1 MKSLYLFLG
10 SLKSLL
16 NSSGTARQVF
26 ALAWVCEDDSLHSP
40 QGLFH
45 P

>member
-26 ALAWVCEDDSLHSP
+26 APAWVCEDDSLHSP